1 MLFSSLIFIYAFLPL
16 VCILYFIPWPLKIKN
31 LILSVSSIFFYA
43 FGEPRFVL
51 VMLLSILVNF
61 FLGLL
66 VDRARGGRQARLW
79 LICAVVFNI
88 GLLFV
93 YKYLGFSSYLLSQW
107 LPVPLIRIVLPIGIS
122 FFTFQALSYVI
133 DVYRGDAKVQKNPL
147 DLALFIAFFPQLIAG
162 PIVRYYTIDAA
173 IRCRSHSLADA
184 AEGFERFLV
193 GLFKKVLL
201 ANNLAL
207 IADEAFA
214 HTPQI
219 SMAMAWLGLLAYA
232 MQIFFDFAGYSDMA
246 IGLARIFG
254 FHLEEN
260 FNYPYISRSV
270 SEFWRRWHISLGIWF
285 RDYVYFPLG
294 GSRDGLK
301 RTIRNLLIVW
311 VLTGIWHGANT
322 TFAVWGLYYFVLI
335 ALEKL
340 TGWPKGLKTAFVK
353 TVYQV
358 FAIGMVLLGWVIFRA
373 DSLTHVAQYFGAL
386 FRFDAVFGQRELALL
401 DSYKLFLAAGLLFC
415 TPVAAR
421 INIRLQGTRLYPAQ
435 LILRTAA
442 YLGLFVAVTA
452 ALVVGSHNPFIYF
465 QF

>member
-147 DLALFIAFFPQLIAG
+147 DLALFIAFFPQIIAG

-184 AEGFERFLV
+184 AEGLERFLV

-322 TFAVWGLYYFVLI
+322 TFAV
-335 ALEKL
+335 
-340 TGWPKGLKTAFVK
+340 
-353 TVYQV
+353 
-358 FAIGMVLLGWVIFRA
+358 
-373 DSLTHVAQYFGAL
+373 
-386 FRFDAVFGQRELALL
+386 
-401 DSYKLFLAAGLLFC
+401 
-415 TPVAAR
+415 
-421 INIRLQGTRLYPAQ
+421 
-435 LILRTAA
+435 
-442 YLGLFVAVTA
+442 
-452 ALVVGSHNPFIYF
+452 
-465 QF
+465 